1 MFISQAGLTY
11 FYKWALTCEIQVGK
25 SGICNGC
32 DPGPYTAQGRG
43 WQEGAAGGGGRR
55 EEATALLKETIFT
68 IFRMSLLIIL
78 WIFGTFFNI
87 YNKPYSPEGI
97 RP

>member
-11 FYKWALTCEIQVGK
+11 FYKWALTGEVQVGK

-43 WQEGAAGGGGRR
+43 WQEGA
-55 EEATALLKETIFT
+55 TALLKKTIFT

-87 YNKPYSPEGI
+87 
-97 RP
+97 

>member
-11 FYKWALTCEIQVGK
+11 FYKWAITCEIEILNLIKCG

-43 WQEGAAGGGGRR
+43 RQEG
-55 EEATALLKETIFT
+55 ATALLKKTIFT

-87 YNKPYSPEGI
+87 YNKPYCPLVI